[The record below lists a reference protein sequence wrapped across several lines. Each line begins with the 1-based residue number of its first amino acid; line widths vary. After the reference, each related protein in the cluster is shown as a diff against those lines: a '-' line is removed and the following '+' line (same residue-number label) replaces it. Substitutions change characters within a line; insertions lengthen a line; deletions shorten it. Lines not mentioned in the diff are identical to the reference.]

1 MLSLFSLQEKV
12 IADYLTNPENQKA
25 LVSFAKSD
33 DGKRLVSDF
42 LKRPAGRDFIMQLVP
57 LLLEHL
63 GVPEDTK
70 KIIMYAITETAK

>member
-1 MLSLFSLQEKV
+1 MFSFFNLQEKV
-12 IADYLTNPENQKA
+12 IADYLTNPENQRA

-33 DGKRLVSDF
+33 EGKRLVADF
-42 LKRPAGRDFIMQLVP
+42 MKLPTGRDFIMQLVP
-57 LLLEHL
+57 VLLEHL

>member
-1 MLSLFSLQEKV
+1 MFSFFNLQEKV

-33 DGKRLVSDF
+33 EGKRLVADF
-42 LKRPAGRDFIMQLVP
+42 LKQPSGRDFIMQLVP
-57 LLLEHL
+57 VLLDHL

-70 KIIMYAITETAK
+70 KNIISAITETAR